1 MDWMTIAEQLIN
13 VCIIPL
19 LGMLTKFLIDFL
31 VAKKEEAKTKVKNET
46 LQKYIELLNETV
58 VDCVNATH
66 QTYVAALKKENAF
79 SEANQKEALQMT
91 YENILAI
98 LSNDA
103 KEYLQEGFGDLEIY
117 IKNKIEA
124 KVKESK

>member
-1 MDWMTIAEQLIN
+1 MDWMIVAEKLIE

-19 LGMLTKFLIDFL
+19 LGLLTKFLIDFL
-31 VAKKEEAKTKVKNET
+31 IAKKEEAKSKMDNEIAK
-46 LQKYIELLNETV
+46 KYLEMLNETV
-58 VDCVNATH
+58 VECVNATH
-66 QTYVAALKKENAF
+66 QTYVEALKKDNAF
-79 SEANQKEALQMT
+79 SEVNQKAALQMT
-91 YENILAI
+91 YENVLAI

-103 KEYLQEGFGDLEIY
+103 KEYLKEACGDLEIY